1 MSAAATREAA
11 RDARGVLVNVAGL
24 VAQAALPAFHV
35 QLARYLGAGGY
46 GLYTWSSSVVDVL
59 SVVTLFGLDQA
70 VIRQVSLRGDG
81 SPRAVGTA
89 LRVVVVSGLAVFA
102 AVWLAAP
109 LIAEVQGKPGLVA
122 PLRWLALVP
131 LFYHVSTIFLVA
143 TQALAVM
150 RWAFWARSVAQPL
163 VLLAATGAALRAG
176 GGAGGAAAAVAAG
189 MAATAVV
196 SALAYGREL
205 PLGETLR
212 MALRGRMDAET
223 LRVALPL
230 VLANLLW
237 AVLSRVDVFVL
248 GHYAPESQLGAYAA
262 CALYAASISQIR
274 SAFDPV
280 TTAGV
285 APALAQGDAAGLSA
299 AIQRQ
304 TRWLALAAFPMLALF
319 AGFGEPLLA
328 VFGRGFRG
336 AGPALAVLAIGH
348 TMNALSLASF
358 ALPLS
363 GNGRYTSYVAASAL
377 VVESGLLVVLVP
389 RFGAMGAAVSFA
401 LGVGG
406 AQVAQL
412 ALARRV
418 VGVRGLSLRLIG
430 ILACAAVALAAGR
443 AVYGAAAQWT
453 LAARFFAGVGTSALV
468 YVVAV
473 WAVALHDDERA
484 LARSA
489 IGRFRARAAR

>member
-1 MSAAATREAA
+1 MSPGQPASAA

-35 QLARYLGAGGY
+35 QLARFLGAGGY

-70 VIRQVSLRGDG
+70 VIRQVSLRGEG

-89 LRVVVVSGLAVFA
+89 LRVVVLSGLAVFVAIWLGAPAIA
-102 AVWLAAP
+102 AL
-109 LIAEVQGKPGLVA
+109 QGKPGLIA

-150 RWAFWARSVAQPL
+150 RWAFWARSVVQPL
-163 VLLAATGAALRAG
+163 VLLASTGAVLRAG
-176 GGAGGAAAAVAAG
+176 SGAGGAAAAVVAG

-196 SALAYGREL
+196 SAVAYGREL

-212 MALRGRMDAET
+212 MAVGGRLDGET
-223 LRVALPL
+223 LRVAFPL
-230 VLANLLW
+230 VFANLLW
-237 AVLSRVDVFVL
+237 AILVRVDVFVL
-248 GHYAPESQLGAYAA
+248 GHYRAEAELGAYAA

-285 APALAQGDAAGLSA
+285 APALARGDAAGLSA
-299 AIQRQ
+299 AVRRQ
-304 TRWLALAAFPMLALF
+304 TLWLALVAFPLLVLF

-328 VFGRGFRG
+328 VFGKGFRG
-336 AGPALAVLAIGH
+336 AELALAVLAVGH
-348 TMNALSLASF
+348 TMNALALASF

-363 GNGRYTSYVAASAL
+363 GNGRYTTYVAAGAL
-377 VVESGLLVVLVP
+377 AFEVALSLVLVP
-389 RFGAMGAAVSFA
+389 RYGALGAALAFA
-401 LGVGG
+401 VGVGG
-406 AQVAQL
+406 AQIVQMLL
-412 ALARRV
+412 AWRV
-418 VGVRGLSLRLIG
+418 VGVQGVSARLLG
-430 ILACAAVALAAGR
+430 VLGCAALALGVGR
-443 AVYGAAAQWT
+443 AVYAAVPMA
-453 LAARFFAGVGTSALV
+453 LAPRFFAGVGASATV
-468 YVVAV
+468 YAVAV
-473 WAVALHDDERA
+473 WAVALREDERA
-484 LARSA
+484 LARGA
-489 IGRFRARAAR
+489 FERLRARFAR